1 MSKELATNLD
11 AELIEYAGKVLAAIR
26 GVEHSDRDS
35 LYSVIKVEF
44 GFEGEEIPEFV
55 LEESVFGELRG
66 AVYVERD
73 E

>member
-1 MSKELATNLD
+1 MSRELATNLD

-26 GVEHSDRDS
+26 GVEHSDRDN
-35 LYSVIKVEF
+35 LYSVTKVEF

-66 AVYVERD
+66 TIYVEKD

>member
-1 MSKELATNLD
+1 MSKELVTNLD
-11 AELIEYAGKVLAAIR
+11 AELIEYAGKVLAAIC
-26 GVEHSDRDS
+26 GVEHSDRDN

-55 LEESVFGELRG
+55 LEKSVFGELQG
-66 AVYVERD
+66 TIYIEKD

>member
-1 MSKELATNLD
+1 MSKELVTNLD

-26 GVEHSDRDS
+26 GVEHSDRDN

-44 GFEGEEIPEFV
+44 GFKGEEIPEFS
-55 LEESVFGELRG
+55 LEENAFGELRG
-66 AVYVERD
+66 AVYVEKD